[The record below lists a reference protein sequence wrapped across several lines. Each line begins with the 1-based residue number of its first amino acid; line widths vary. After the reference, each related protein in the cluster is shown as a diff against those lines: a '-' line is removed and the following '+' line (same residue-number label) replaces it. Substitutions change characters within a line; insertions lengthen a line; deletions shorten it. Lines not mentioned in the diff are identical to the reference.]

1 MRFGFGAFRE
11 PERFVP
17 CLGLRLTGM
26 LGRGM
31 PTPMTSP
38 VDAECG
44 GEDAFDAAMGP
55 RGILRSGRG
64 D

>member
-1 MRFGFGAFRE
+1 M
-11 PERFVP
+11 P